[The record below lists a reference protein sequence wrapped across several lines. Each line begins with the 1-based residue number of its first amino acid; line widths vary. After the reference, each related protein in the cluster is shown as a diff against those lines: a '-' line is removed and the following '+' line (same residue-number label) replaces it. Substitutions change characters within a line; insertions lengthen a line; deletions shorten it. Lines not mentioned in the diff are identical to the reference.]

1 MNIQS
6 LCHIVLSML
15 YELTFNFHSNNN
27 VSTTIIP
34 IIQMKEVRFLLR
46 QILGHRVVS
55 DKWEA
60 EVCDDLFL
68 CHNIK
73 TRKKR
78 QEGCE
83 SGEHGYLMGEHV
95 CLLCIFLTKD
105 KITSVV

>member
-55 DKWEA
+55 DK
-60 EVCDDLFL
+60 
-68 CHNIK
+68 
-73 TRKKR
+73 
-78 QEGCE
+78 
-83 SGEHGYLMGEHV
+83 
-95 CLLCIFLTKD
+95 
-105 KITSVV
+105 